1 MPTVSVRNCQY
12 CGRGTDHE
20 RVAILLRMYLDH
32 RLPSEVFTTGRRLRA
47 HATPAERDVQ
57 LSRVLRRLVVTGR
70 LETDG

>member
-1 MPTVSVRNCQY
+1 
-12 CGRGTDHE
+12 
-20 RVAILLRMYLDH
+20 MYLDH